1 MSVKGNV
8 NVKGMSRSSRW
19 LTRLETV
26 GNKLPDPAVL
36 FIVMGMLILIL
47 SAIGGA
53 CGWQVV
59 NPANGETVA
68 VVSLLTAD
76 GIRKIVNSMLT
87 NLSGFGPLPS
97 VILIM
102 MGLGVAEGTGML
114 KALLTKSVSR
124 LPRSLVTVAL
134 IFIAISSNVA
144 SDSGFIVLPPLAA
157 LIFLSMDQHPFIG
170 IAAVYGA
177 VAAGFNACIFLCT
190 GDVLVAGMTET
201 AARIIDPTF
210 TVNPAVNY
218 YFMAFSCIPL
228 ALAGAWVTKK
238 FVAPR
243 YQDLSG
249 IDRNGEKLEALSALE
264 LRGLRNAGIAALAVI
279 AVIGLGILPG
289 GVLRDAETGGLI
301 PSPLINGMVFFMTVI
316 FLIPG
321 IVYGK
326 TVGMIKRDTD
336 AVKFAAAGVASIST
350 FLVLAFVAS
359 QFIAWF
365 GWSNLGIFVAIS
377 GAQGLQNIGLSGIP
391 LAIGVV
397 LLCCLVNIFI
407 GSQTAKWALVSSIFV
422 PMLMLLKFDPAY
434 TQILYRIGD
443 SVTNPISPLFTYFP
457 LMVGFLKKYDKSAG
471 MGTAFSLML
480 PYSITFLLIWIVML
494 VVWTLFGLPLGPGGG
509 IWLP

>member
-1 MSVKGNV
+1 MQKAAKEHKKRVPTSNWLSKVEAAGN
-8 NVKGMSRSSRW
+8 R
-19 LTRLETV
+19 
-26 GNKLPDPAVL
+26 LPDPAVL
-36 FIVMGMLILIL
+36 FICMGVLILIL
-47 SAIGGA
+47 SAAGNA
-53 CGWQVV
+53 LGWQVE
-59 NPANGETVA
+59 NPSTGETVA
-68 VVSLLTAD
+68 VTSLLTGE
-76 GIRKIVNSMLT
+76 GIRRIINSMLT

-97 VILIM
+97 VILVM

-114 KALLTKSVSR
+114 KALLTKSISK
-124 LPRSLVTVAL
+124 LPQGMVTVVL

-157 LIFLSMDQHPFIG
+157 LIFLSMNKHPFIG
-170 IAAVYGA
+170 IAATYGA

-201 AARIIDPTF
+201 AARIIDPNF

-218 YFMAFSCIPL
+218 YFMALSCIPL
-228 ALAGAWVTKK
+228 AFAGAWVTKK
-238 FVAPR
+238 FVEPR

-249 IDRNGEKLEALSALE
+249 IESANEKLTE
-264 LRGLRNAGIAALAVI
+264 LTPVEIKGLKNAGLAVL
-279 AVIGLGILPG
+279 AVAIIIGIGILPG
-289 GVLRDAETGGLI
+289 GVLRDAETGTLI
-301 PSPLINGMVFFMTVI
+301 PSPFINGMVFFMTVV
-316 FLIPG
+316 FLVPG

-326 TVGMIKRDTD
+326 TVGVIKKDSD
-336 AVKFAAAGVASIST
+336 AVKLAAGGVASISG

-377 GAQGLQNIGLSGIP
+377 GAEWLKGIGLSGIP

-397 LLCCLVNIFI
+397 FLCCIINIFI

-422 PMLMLLKFDPAY
+422 PMLMLLDFHPAL
-434 TQILYRIGD
+434 TQLLYRIGD

-457 LMVGFLKKYDKSAG
+457 LMVGFLRKYNKKAG

-480 PYSITFLLIWIVML
+480 PYSITFLLIWLVML
-494 VVWTLFGLPLGPGGG
+494 VAWILLGLPLGPGGN
-509 IWLP
+509 IWLS